1 MPSGTLE
8 LRCQKLQSLP
18 TAALYL
24 LAITFQL
31 KTNMFGPILA
41 REWMVSPRRLSFYV
55 QRATFVIVLFSLV
68 CTAWALMAGIQQ
80 VRNLGDLSR
89 FGSMVF
95 QIVLPLELIVTM
107 FLAAVAAA
115 SVVSQEKDRRTLILL
130 LLTRLS
136 SFEIVLGKLT
146 SSLIGS
152 ANLVF
157 AAFPLLLV
165 ISLLGGV
172 SVSQVVLGTAI
183 VAVTTF
189 WCAALSNLFAFWREK
204 TFQTLA
210 LTMLAI
216 TSWLVFC
223 EAIAA
228 GTFSG
233 VPAELAEILS
243 PVRALWAVCQP
254 ISPSRWSFVPGGAAT
269 IHCVLAVLV
278 GCLACTIS
286 VLRLRVWNPSRQVQ
300 VHTPEPDET
309 YDALSPTSEARVAD
323 KRSWKVRAPRRMWNN
338 PVLWREMCTWAYGRK
353 LMIIRLSYLLLFAAA
368 VAALFWS
375 VSSGVA
381 LQRSRL
387 SDELIPISARIL
399 APFFAISLVMIN
411 ALAVNSITN
420 ERDGQALDLLLATQI
435 TPMQFLIGKLFGVLY
450 VTKEMVI
457 LPIALVTYLWTQ
469 GGIDSENLLFTIG
482 SLIVMNAFATML
494 GIHCGMIYSQ
504 SRTAIGTS
512 LGTLFFLFLGIVTC
526 MMIMMSFRGSFARQL
541 PPFLAIIL
549 GGGTGLF
556 VAMGSRNPSPA
567 IALASFGLPFLT
579 FFAITSFILRDQE
592 LTVFS
597 VIVTAYGF
605 ATAAMIVPALSEFD
619 FQLGRASGVDEDG

>member
-1 MPSGTLE
+1 
-8 LRCQKLQSLP
+8 
-18 TAALYL
+18 
-24 LAITFQL
+24 
-31 KTNMFGPILA
+31 MFGPILA
-41 REWMVSPRRLSFYV
+41 REWMVSPRRASFYV

-95 QIVLPLELIVTM
+95 QIVMPLELIVTM
-107 FLAAVAAA
+107 FLAAVTAA
-115 SVVSQEKDRRTLILL
+115 SAVSQEKDRRTLILL
-130 LLTRLS
+130 LLTRLTS
-136 SFEIVLGKLT
+136 SEIVLGKLT
-146 SSLIGS
+146 SSLIGI

-165 ISLLGGV
+165 ITLLGGV
-172 SVSQVVLGTAI
+172 SVQQVTLGTVI
-183 VAVTTF
+183 VLVTSF

-210 LTMLAI
+210 LTLLAI
-216 TSWLVFC
+216 TGWLAIC
-223 EAIAA
+223 EAIA
-228 GTFSG
+228 SG
-233 VPAELAEILS
+233 IVPQISANWAEVLS
-243 PVRALWAVCQP
+243 PVRALWTVCQP
-254 ISPSRWSFVPGGAAT
+254 ISQSNWNAIPGGAAT
-269 IHCVLAVLV
+269 VYSIFAVTAGAIYCV
-278 GCLACTIS
+278 IS
-286 VLRLRVWNPSRQVQ
+286 VGRLRVWNPSRQVRMQ
-300 VHTPEPDET
+300 TPEPDEV
-309 YDALSPTSEARVAD
+309 YDALSSDSAEKNPAD
-323 KRSWKVRAPRRMWNN
+323 KRSWKVRAPRKMWNN

-353 LMIIRLSYLLLFAAA
+353 LLIIRLSYLLLFLAA
-368 VAALFWS
+368 VAALYWS

-387 SDELIPISARIL
+387 ADELVPISARIL

-435 TPMQFLIGKLFGVLY
+435 TPSQFLIGKLFGVLY
-450 VTKEMVI
+450 VAKEMVV
-457 LPIALVTYLWTQ
+457 LPIALVSYLWSQ
-469 GGIDSENLLFTIG
+469 GGIDTENLVFTIG
-482 SLIVMNAFATML
+482 CLLVMVVFAAML

-504 SRTAIGTS
+504 SRKAIGTS

-526 MMIMMSFRGSFARQL
+526 MMIMISFRGSFARQL

-556 VAMGSRNPSPA
+556 VALGSRNPSPA

-597 VIVTAYGF
+597 VIIAAYGF
-605 ATAAMIVPALSEFD
+605 ATTAMIVPALSEFD
-619 FQLGRASGVDEDG
+619 FELGRSSGVDEDG

>member
-1 MPSGTLE
+1 
-8 LRCQKLQSLP
+8 
-18 TAALYL
+18 
-24 LAITFQL
+24 
-31 KTNMFGPILA
+31 MFGPILA
-41 REWMVSPRRLSFYV
+41 REWMVSPRRASFYA
-55 QRATFVIVLFSLV
+55 QRTTFVIVLFSLV

-95 QIVLPLELIVTM
+95 QIVMPLELIVTM
-107 FLAAVAAA
+107 FLAAVTAA
-115 SVVSQEKDRRTLILL
+115 STVSQEKDRRTLILL

-136 SFEIVLGKLT
+136 SSEIVLGKLT
-146 SSLIGS
+146 SSLIGIV
-152 ANLVF
+152 NLIF
-157 AAFPLLLV
+157 AALPLLLV

-172 SVSQVVLGTAI
+172 NVSQVLLGTL
-183 VAVTTF
+183 VVLVSSF
-189 WCAALSNLFAFWREK
+189 WCAALSNVFAFWREK

-210 LTMLAI
+210 LTILAI
-216 TSWLVFC
+216 TGWLAIC

-228 GTFSG
+228 GAFPQVSTQW
-233 VPAELAEILS
+233 AEVLS
-243 PVRALWAVCQP
+243 PVRAMWSVCQP
-254 ISPSRWSFVPGGAAT
+254 ISQSSWGSFPGGAAS
-269 IHCVLAVLV
+269 IYSLFAVFV
-278 GCLACTIS
+278 GCVCSAIA
-286 VLRLRVWNPSRQVQ
+286 VARLRVWNPSRQVRVQ
-300 VHTPEPDET
+300 TPEPDEV
-309 YDALSPTSEARVAD
+309 YDGLSPTSEARVAD
-323 KRSWKVRAPRRMWNN
+323 KRSWKVRAPRKMWNN

-353 LMIIRLSYLLLFAAA
+353 LLIIRLSYLLLFAAA
-368 VAALFWS
+368 VAALYWS

-387 SDELIPISARIL
+387 ADELVPISARIL

-435 TPMQFLIGKLFGVLY
+435 TPTQFLIGKLFGVLY
-450 VTKEMVI
+450 VTKEMVV
-457 LPIALVTYLWTQ
+457 LPIALVGYLASQ
-469 GGIDSENLLFTIG
+469 GGIDTENLLFTIG
-482 SLIVMNAFATML
+482 CLLVMDIFAAML

-504 SRTAIGTS
+504 SKKAIGTS
-512 LGTLFFLFLGIVTC
+512 LGTLFFLFLGVVTC
-526 MMIMMSFRGSFARQL
+526 MMIMISFRGSFARQL

-556 VAMGSRNPSPA
+556 VSLGSRNPSPA

-597 VIVTAYGF
+597 VIVVAYGF

-619 FQLGRASGVDEDG
+619 FELGRASGVDEDG

>member
-1 MPSGTLE
+1 
-8 LRCQKLQSLP
+8 
-18 TAALYL
+18 
-24 LAITFQL
+24 
-31 KTNMFGPILA
+31 MFGPILA
-41 REWMVSPRRLSFYV
+41 REWMVAPRRASFYV

-68 CTAWALMAGIQQ
+68 CTAWALVAGIQQ

-95 QIVLPLELIVTM
+95 QIVMPLELIVTM

-115 SVVSQEKDRRTLILL
+115 SAVSQEKDRRTLILL

-136 SFEIVLGKLT
+136 SSEIVLGKLT
-146 SSLIGS
+146 SSLIGI
-152 ANLVF
+152 ANLIF
-157 AAFPLLLV
+157 AALPLLLV

-172 SVSQVVLGTAI
+172 SISQVLLGTLI
-183 VAVTTF
+183 VLVTSF

-216 TSWLVFC
+216 TGWLVIC

-228 GTFSG
+228 GTITQIS
-233 VPAELAEILS
+233 PAWAEVLS
-243 PVRALWAVCQP
+243 PVRALWGVCQP
-254 ISPSRWSFVPGGAAT
+254 LSQSSWSSVPGGAAT
-269 IHCVLAVLV
+269 LHSLLAILV
-278 GCLACTIS
+278 GCVWCLIS
-286 VLRLRVWNPSRQVQ
+286 IMRLRVWNPSRQLRVQ
-300 VHTPEPDET
+300 APEPDEV
-309 YDALSPTSEARVAD
+309 YDALSPTSAEKVAD
-323 KRSWKVRAPRRMWNN
+323 KRSWKVRAPRKMWSN

-368 VAALFWS
+368 VGALYWS

-387 SDELIPISARIL
+387 ADELIPISARIL

-435 TPMQFLIGKLFGVLY
+435 TPAQFLIGKLFGVLY
-450 VTKEMVI
+450 VTKEMVV
-457 LPIALVTYLWTQ
+457 LPIVLAGYLWSQ
-469 GGIDSENLLFTIG
+469 GGIDTENLFFTIG
-482 SLIVMNAFATML
+482 CLVVMDVFAAML

-512 LGTLFFLFLGIVTC
+512 LGTLFFLFMGIVTC

-556 VAMGSRNPSPA
+556 VALGSRNPSPA

-597 VIVTAYGF
+597 VIVAAYGF
-605 ATAAMIVPALSEFD
+605 ATTAMIVPALSEFD
-619 FQLGRASGVDEDG
+619 FELGRASGVDQEG